1 MGDGRMGD
9 GGYGMRGGIEGWGMV
24 GMGEGG
30 RLVGMKGMSGDVNTS
45 TLLIYSAVRISN
57 CRTGTR
63 KKKVVLIIFLVGGV
77 IAGVKECTLYRYVSS
92 SC

>member
-1 MGDGRMGD
+1 
-9 GGYGMRGGIEGWGMV
+9 
-24 GMGEGG
+24 
-30 RLVGMKGMSGDVNTS
+30 MKGMGGDVNTS

-77 IAGVKECTLYRYVSS
+77 IAGVKVCTGMFLVAANQNSTMKIILGKYPEVC
-92 SC
+92 SCENKHTS